1 MAKKLLETIYKAG
14 KKKLQSMT
22 KGSKKTTPKKT
33 TPKVTPKKSTVK
45 PATIDFKK
53 AKRTL
58 AGTVG
63 VGAGVGYM
71 AGRSKSSKSN
81 NKPNPQR
88 APGSSGY
95 KPTQTNKGP
104 NMSAVN
110 KPKKTVNAPKK
121 EQTYYKSNPNK
132 SNAPRP
138 DYTPKKPETKEKE
151 KFDRMAA
158 ARNQQR
164 MAQKAMGF
172 KKGGML
178 KKGGK
183 VYCKDGCAVRGKT
196 RGKLI

>member
-1 MAKKLLETIYKAG
+1 MALKTIVSKGKKLLKGLKGDKRTKVG
-14 KKKLQSMT
+14 KKVEAAKT
-22 KGSKKTTPKKT
+22 KVKQA
-33 TPKVTPKKSTVK
+33 VTPKKSTVK

-58 AGTVG
+58 AGTAG
-63 VGAGVGYM
+63 VGAGAGYM
-71 AGRSKSSKSN
+71 AGRSKSSKSSN
-81 NKPNPQR
+81 QSDAQR

-110 KPKKTVNAPKK
+110 KPKSDNKGKGYKLKKDATVRKTDREETKKK
-121 EQTYYKSNPNK
+121 E
-132 SNAPRP
+132 
-138 DYTPKKPETKEKE
+138 E

-164 MAQKAMGF
+164 AAQKSMGF
-172 KKGGML
+172 KKGGMV
-178 KKGGK
+178 KR
-183 VYCKDGCAVRGKT
+183 DGCAVRGKT